1 MRRIVTATGGPPAL
15 PDRGVFPQLEFMNT
29 PASPPRTRRLPPK
42 LLLTSARLGVVLTR
56 NVLVV
61 HVATQRLEWFVKR
74 RGRADQIAAVGGS
87 AEPAYELRKTFRCS
101 TSRHGIGQVAGSN
114 RTPLGLHRIAEK
126 HGGNQPV
133 GTIFRDRLPVG
144 NLADGMVPGA
154 ITHRILWL
162 AGLEEG
168 FNRGGNV
175 DTYSRFIYLHGTGDE
190 ATIGRPASGGCV
202 HLAADDLIPLYAAVP
217 VGTLV
222 WIARR

>member
-1 MRRIVTATGGPPAL
+1 MKAPARAPL
-15 PDRGVFPQLEFMNT
+15 AP
-29 PASPPRTRRLPPK
+29 RLPPK
-42 LLLTSARLGVVLTR
+42 LLLAGTRLGIPLTR

-61 HVATQRLEWFVKR
+61 HVAAQRVDWFVKR
-74 RGRADQIAAVGGS
+74 RARVRAGQIDESGET
-87 AEPAYELRKTFRCS
+87 AEPAYELMKTLVCS

-126 HGGNQPV
+126 HGGDQPA

-144 NLADGMVPGA
+144 NLANGMVPGA
-154 ITHRILWL
+154 ITQRILWL
-162 AGLEEG
+162 DGLEPG

-175 DTYSRFIYLHGTGDE
+175 DTYSRYIYIHGTGDE
-190 ATIGRPASGGCV
+190 ATLGRPASGGCV
-202 HLAADDLIPLYAAVP
+202 HLAAADLIPLYAAVP

>member
-1 MRRIVTATGGPPAL
+1 MK
-15 PDRGVFPQLEFMNT
+15 T
-29 PASPPRTRRLPPK
+29 PARPPRLPPK
-42 LLLTSARLGVVLTR
+42 LLLTSARLGVTLTR

-61 HVATQRLEWFVKR
+61 HVATQRLEWFVR
-74 RGRADQIAAVGGS
+74 RRARASDGQNNES
-87 AEPAYELRKTFRCS
+87 AESPEAGYELRKTFRCS
-101 TSRHGIGQVAGSN
+101 TSRHGIGQIAGSN

-126 HGGNQPV
+126 HGGDQPV

-144 NLADGMVPGA
+144 NLADGMIPGA

-162 AGLEEG
+162 AGLEDG
-168 FNRGGNV
+168 VNRGGNV
-175 DTYSRFIYLHGTGDE
+175 DTYARYIYIHGTGDE

-202 HLAADDLIPLYAAVP
+202 HLAAADLLPLYAAVP

>member
-1 MRRIVTATGGPPAL
+1 MKSPVPIPRPR
-15 PDRGVFPQLEFMNT
+15 
-29 PASPPRTRRLPPK
+29 PPRLPTKLRL
-42 LLLTSARLGVVLTR
+42 TAAREGVPLTR

-61 HVATQRLEWFVKR
+61 HIATQRLEWFVKR
-74 RGRADQIAAVGGS
+74 ARAATVVSASNGAAGVT
-87 AEPAYELRKTFRCS
+87 ARQATFELRHTFPCS
-101 TSRHGIGQVAGSN
+101 TSRHGIGQVAGSH

-126 HGGNQPV
+126 HGGRYPV

-144 NLADGMVPGA
+144 NLAAGIPPGA

-162 AGLEEG
+162 DGLEPG
-168 FNRGGNV
+168 CNRGGNV
-175 DTYSRFIYLHGTGDE
+175 DTYSRHIYLHGTGDE

-202 HLAADDLIPLYAAVP
+202 HLAAADLVPLYAAVP

>member
-1 MRRIVTATGGPPAL
+1 MKAPVR
-15 PDRGVFPQLEFMNT
+15 
-29 PASPPRTRRLPPK
+29 ASRVPRLPPK
-42 LLLTSARLGVVLTR
+42 LLLTGARLGVPLTR

-61 HVATQRLEWFVKR
+61 HVATQQLDWFVKR
-74 RGRADQIAAVGGS
+74 RAPAGETSQTGDSDKPASTEV
-87 AEPAYELRKTFRCS
+87 AYELRKTFRCS

-126 HGGNQPV
+126 HGGGQPV

-144 NLADGMVPGA
+144 NLADGMIPGA

-162 AGLEEG
+162 AGLEDG
-168 FNRGGNV
+168 CNRGGNV
-175 DTYSRFIYLHGTGDE
+175 DTYARYIYIHGTGDE

-202 HLAADDLIPLYAAVP
+202 HLAAADLLPLYAAVP

>member
-1 MRRIVTATGGPPAL
+1 MTAPI
-15 PDRGVFPQLEFMNT
+15 RT
-29 PASPPRTRRLPPK
+29 PRAPRLPPK
-42 LLLTSARLGVVLTR
+42 LLLATMRLGVSLTR

-61 HVATQRLEWFVKR
+61 HVATQRLDWFVKR
-74 RGRADQIAAVGGS
+74 RVGTGARGARTTESAAS
-87 AEPAYELRKTFRCS
+87 PAAEYELRKTFRCS
-101 TSRHGIGQVAGSN
+101 TSRHGIGQIAGSN
-114 RTPLGLHRIAEK
+114 RTPLGLHHIAEK
-126 HGGNQPV
+126 HGGDQPV

-144 NLADGMVPGA
+144 NLANGMVPGA

-162 AGLEEG
+162 AGLEDG

-175 DTYSRFIYLHGTGDE
+175 DTYARYIYIHGTGDE
-190 ATIGRPASGGCV
+190 ATIGQPASGGCV

>member
-1 MRRIVTATGGPPAL
+1 MKAPA
-15 PDRGVFPQLEFMNT
+15 R
-29 PASPPRTRRLPPK
+29 APRVPRLPPK
-42 LLLTSARLGVVLTR
+42 LVLTGARLGVPLTR
-56 NVLVV
+56 SVLVV
-61 HVATQRLEWFVKR
+61 HIATQRLEWFVKR
-74 RGRADQIAAVGGS
+74 RVRSGEIKLIDETGKAAS
-87 AEPAYELRKTFRCS
+87 DAYELRKTFRCS

-114 RTPLGLHRIAEK
+114 RTPLGLHWITEK

-144 NLADGMVPGA
+144 NLADGMIPGA

-162 AGLEEG
+162 AGLEDG

-175 DTYSRFIYLHGTGDE
+175 DTYARYIYIHGTGDE
-190 ATIGRPASGGCV
+190 ATLGRPASGGCV
-202 HLAADDLIPLYAAVP
+202 HLAAADLLPLYAAVP